1 MAYSMDTTLGE
12 LLKDPNVKPI
22 IDQYLPGVADN
33 PMVSMVDG
41 MTLDAIVNNPM
52 AAQFGI
58 TEDKV
63 EAILEQAN
71 KLG

>member
-1 MAYSMDTTLGE
+1 MTYTMETTFGE
-12 LLKDPNVKPI
+12 LMKDPKVKPL
-22 IDQYLPGVADN
+22 IDQYLPGVTDN

-41 MTLDAIVNNPM
+41 MTLDAIVSNPM

-63 EAILEQAN
+63 EVILEQAN

>member
-1 MAYSMDTTLGE
+1 MTYTMETTLGE
-12 LLKDPNVKPI
+12 LIKDPKVKPL

-41 MTLDAIVNNPM
+41 MTLNAIVSNPM

-71 KLG
+71 KLA

>member
-1 MAYSMDTTLGE
+1 METTFGE
-12 LLKDPNVKPI
+12 LMKDPKVKPL

-41 MTLDAIVNNPM
+41 MTLNAIVSNPM

>member
-1 MAYSMDTTLGE
+1 METTFGE
-12 LLKDPNVKPI
+12 LMKDPKVKPLI
-22 IDQYLPGVADN
+22 EQNLPGVMDN
-33 PMVSMVDG
+33 PMVSMVGG
-41 MTLDAIVNNPM
+41 MTLSAIVSNPM

-71 KLG
+71 KIA

>member
-1 MAYSMDTTLGE
+1 MTYTMETKFGE
-12 LLKDPNVKPI
+12 LMKDPKVKPL

-33 PMVSMVDG
+33 PMISMVDG
-41 MTLDAIVNNPM
+41 MTLDAIVSNPM

-71 KLG
+71 KLA

>member
-1 MAYSMDTTLGE
+1 MTYTMETTFGE
-12 LLKDPNVKPI
+12 LMKDPKVKPLI
-22 IDQYLPGVADN
+22 EQYLPGVTDN

-41 MTLDAIVNNPM
+41 MTLDAIVSNPM

-71 KLG
+71 KLA

>member
-1 MAYSMDTTLGE
+1 MTYTMETTFGE
-12 LLKDPNVKPI
+12 LMKDPKVKPLI
-22 IDQYLPGVADN
+22 EQYLPGVADN

-41 MTLDAIVNNPM
+41 MTLSAIVSNPM

>member
-1 MAYSMDTTLGE
+1 MDTTLGE
-12 LLKDPNVKPI
+12 LLKDPKVKPLI
-22 IDQYLPGVADN
+22 EQYLPGVADN

-41 MTLDAIVNNPM
+41 MTLDAIVSNPM

-63 EAILEQAN
+63 EAILAQAN

>member
-1 MAYSMDTTLGE
+1 MTYTMETTFGE
-12 LLKDPNVKPI
+12 LMKDPKVKPL

-41 MTLDAIVNNPM
+41 MTLDAIVSNPM

>member
-1 MAYSMDTTLGE
+1 MAYTMDTTLGE
-12 LLKDPNVKPI
+12 LMKDPKVKPLI
-22 IDQYLPGVADN
+22 NQYLPGVADN

-41 MTLDAIVNNPM
+41 MTLDAIVSNPM

-63 EAILEQAN
+63 EAILAQAN

>member
-1 MAYSMDTTLGE
+1 MAYTMETTFGE
-12 LLKDPNVKPI
+12 LMKDPKVKPL
-22 IDQYLPGVADN
+22 IDQYLPGVTDN

-41 MTLDAIVNNPM
+41 MTLDAIVSNPM

-71 KLG
+71 KLA

>member
-1 MAYSMDTTLGE
+1 MTYTMETTFGE
-12 LLKDPNVKPI
+12 LMKDPKVKPL

-41 MTLDAIVNNPM
+41 MTLNAIVSNPM

-71 KLG
+71 KLA

>member
-1 MAYSMDTTLGE
+1 MTYTMDSTLGE
-12 LLKDPNVKPI
+12 LMKDPKVRPL

-41 MTLDAIVNNPM
+41 MTLDAIVSNPM

-63 EAILEQAN
+63 EAILAQAN
-71 KLG
+71 KLT

>member
-1 MAYSMDTTLGE
+1 METTLGE
-12 LLKDPNVKPI
+12 LMKDPKVRPL

-41 MTLDAIVNNPM
+41 MTLDAIVSNPM